1 MGDILGWLP
10 GGEAV
15 GAVCQELWPS
25 IHQDSACQFSFGD
38 NGVSSSS
45 TGYEAV
51 INLQAFI
58 ITFQKPLFA

>member
-1 MGDILGWLP
+1 M
-10 GGEAV
+10 
-15 GAVCQELWPS
+15 LWPS